1 MVHNFNQSF
10 SLQLKDEK
18 LAEFYGILRSYWA
31 EAENQGVP
39 SGLTDDGYG
48 NPGDDQDDQDGDAS
62 DAPTTD
68 VDTPESGAFEA
79 TLDPVPSTGA
89 SSETH
94 GVVEVDSQDSEP
106 MFTESQLWT
115 DAQPRSPFT
124 PFSPESPKVDTE
136 IMGGN
141 VGDVAGPNQK
151 EKESMPPPPIP
162 GPRLTLGGVTFRL
175 PAVPP
180 PGMEPQYVRLVQA
193 RVEQLKKLSIV
204 VLMFCVVFSTTNFRE
219 MT

>member
-1 MVHNFNQSF
+1 M
-10 SLQLKDEK
+10 
-18 LAEFYGILRSYWA
+18 
-31 EAENQGVP
+31 
-39 SGLTDDGYG
+39 TDDGYG

-68 VDTPESGAFEA
+68 VDTPERGAFEA

-141 VGDVAGPNQK
+141 VGDVAGVHAAPTHSGASPHIGRCNL
-151 EKESMPPPPIP
+151 SFASSPTTWDGAAVCPI
-162 GPRLTLGGVTFRL
+162 GP
-175 PAVPP
+175 
-180 PGMEPQYVRLVQA
+180 
-193 RVEQLKKLSIV
+193 S
-204 VLMFCVVFSTTNFRE
+204 
-219 MT
+219 